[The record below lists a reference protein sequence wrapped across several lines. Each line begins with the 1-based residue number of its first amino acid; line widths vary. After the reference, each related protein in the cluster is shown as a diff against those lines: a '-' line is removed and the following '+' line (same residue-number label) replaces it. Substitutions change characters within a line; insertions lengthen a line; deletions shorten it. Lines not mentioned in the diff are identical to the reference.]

1 MVFCG
6 KKSENGYACFKKGIG
21 VGLGIESKKNTEPN
35 HANHFTKEDL
45 IEEKQKNV
53 INQLIEAE
61 KILKEQKEKQREKA
75 TKQLEERLQKRNE
88 TKSPIQK
95 TLQLE
100 SSAVKILSKPMKKI
114 DILSLLDDYINQLYK
129 LYELESSELNKKKID
144 STSDGFEELYDA
156 VNQHQSDDSEMLT
169 IIKDNQTSDEQMIR
183 DLYGYDEIDQ
193 ALREL
198 EEWFESK

>member
-1 MVFCG
+1 MF
-6 KKSENGYACFKKGIG
+6 
-21 VGLGIESKKNTEPN
+21 
-35 HANHFTKEDL
+35 
-45 IEEKQKNV
+45 
-53 INQLIEAE
+53 
-61 KILKEQKEKQREKA
+61 
-75 TKQLEERLQKRNE
+75 
-88 TKSPIQK
+88 SPIFSSYLYKKIFNLDVNVLKDK
-95 TLQLE
+95 TLQIK
-100 SSAVKILSKPMKKI
+100 SSAVKILLKPMKKI

-129 LYELESSELNKKKID
+129 LYELESSEVNKKKID